1 MNAGQSKRK
10 TSVVVPTSNLTRSR
24 AVSASQPGRR
34 TGIPSV
40 RDTTGAT
47 GYNLRSRTTS
57 TCASKADANR
67 SGGSRDST
75 GIRSQLGIT
84 RGRVL
89 SNFRTVGNTQ
99 GDTKRTTSSMIRRRP
114 SVTASTHGR
123 PGAVPRRTVTKIS
136 QPTQLR
142 RMPTSHT
149 VTPSEETENEVVT
162 HWRQQTEYLRREV
175 YVAERAYSHL
185 MELGTEAALLCKKL
199 LVENLALRESL
210 QQAHVPLP
218 GDLLDYANIRLIQPE
233 DLTNF
238 SPMDEQPGP
247 LGHVDDI
254 LLPPLPEPLDNRPVE
269 VLHRGTLASDG
280 PSPIAGS
287 VSSSRKSSIH
297 APSSPSV
304 LDVGHQGLSNYRITA
319 SSHHGASPTARRT
332 IGPKL
337 SVVVGG
343 GPPSQI
349 PLPSPRVNRTQSSG
363 IGGLRRNSQCNR
375 PKSMLPVL
383 VGGRSQPPFSSA
395 SINRVDKGV
404 QTVNRANKLCGVG
417 TRTVPEQSSAPITTK
432 PVMVTQATQTE
443 SYDLCHPD
451 TLFNLEVDNDY
462 YREANR
468 QLRCRLTNIISKH
481 NALVELIQKERLRR
495 QRKKERMAT
504 VRAKISGPRIS
515 RVEAVVHPSPT
526 PSKVHPR
533 GYNSPTVLFGARPG
547 VDPDTLS
554 GLNTMV
560 ADIEQGMQKL
570 ALKLKDS
577 PSQKDGQR
585 GTANS
590 QPTTISN
597 TGGAARSK
605 SPRQALQ
612 HRLAMH
618 HHASQPDLNGY
629 QRCPNGKPSPGCNS
643 KTLEMDS
650 LQVSPS
656 ATETPL
662 HPFHFTKGQ
671 MSPPSGTTYLPPVPY
686 C

>member
-1 MNAGQSKRK
+1 MNAGQPKRK
-10 TSVVVPTSNLTRSR
+10 TSVVARTSNSARSR

-34 TGIPSV
+34 TGIPSAK
-40 RDTTGAT
+40 DTAGGT
-47 GYNLRSRTTS
+47 GYDLRSRITS
-57 TCASKADANR
+57 GCAPKVDPSGPGGNRDAV
-67 SGGSRDST
+67 

-84 RGRVL
+84 RGRAL
-89 SNFRTVGNTQ
+89 SSFRTAGNTQ
-99 GDTKRTTSSMIRRRP
+99 GDTKRTSSNMTRRRP
-114 SVTASTHGR
+114 SVTASSHGR
-123 PGAVPRRTVTKIS
+123 PGAVPRRTGSKMV

-142 RMPTSHT
+142 RVATSRT
-149 VTPSEETENEVVT
+149 VTPSEETESEAVT

-199 LVENLALRESL
+199 LLENLTLRESL
-210 QQAHVPLP
+210 QQAHMPLP
-218 GDLLDYANIRLIQPE
+218 GDLLDYANIRLIRPE
-233 DLTNF
+233 DLTDFN
-238 SPMDEQPGP
+238 PVDEQPGP

-254 LLPPLPEPLDNRPVE
+254 MLPPLPNPFGDRPTE
-269 VLHRGTLASDG
+269 VVQGGTLGSNAS
-280 PSPIAGS
+280 SPLAGS
-287 VSSSRKSSIH
+287 VPSSRKSSIH
-297 APSSPSV
+297 APSSPSA
-304 LDVGHQGLSNYRITA
+304 LGGGRQELSNYRITG
-319 SSHHGASPTARRT
+319 SSHQGSSPTARRT
-332 IGPKL
+332 VAPKL
-337 SVVVGG
+337 SVAVGG

-349 PLPSPRVNRTQSSG
+349 PLPSPRVGRTQTSG
-363 IGGLRRNSQCNR
+363 ISGLRRNSQCNR
-375 PKSMLPVL
+375 PKSMLPIL
-383 VGGRSQPPFSSA
+383 VGGRSQSQISSA
-395 SINRVDKGV
+395 PVSQVDKGV
-404 QTVNRANKLCGVG
+404 QTVNPTTKACGVG
-417 TRTVPEQSSAPITTK
+417 TVTIPEQSVAPVIAK
-432 PVMVTQATQTE
+432 PIMVTQATQTE

-481 NALVELIQKERLRR
+481 NALVELVQKERLRR

-504 VRAKISGPRIS
+504 VRAKISGPRVS

-533 GYNSPTVLFGARPG
+533 GYNSPTVLFGARQG

-577 PSQKDGQR
+577 PSPKGGQR
-585 GTANS
+585 RNP
-590 QPTTISN
+590 QPTDSTN
-597 TGGAARSK
+597 TGGATGSN
-605 SPRQALQ
+605 SPRQILQ

-618 HHASQPDLNGY
+618 HHHQPDLNGY
-629 QRCPNGKPSPGCNS
+629 QKCSNGKPSPGCNS
-643 KTLEMDS
+643 KTLEMDP
-650 LQVSPS
+650 LPASPP
-656 ATETPL
+656 TEASL

-671 MSPPSGTTYLPPVPY
+671 ISPPSGTTYLPSMPY